1 MNAED
6 QERLSTF
13 FMAVES
19 CFQILFCLVYDIEQ
33 EKQLLERNAMAMG

>member
-19 CFQILFCLVYDIEQ
+19 CFRILFCLVYDIEQ
-33 EKQLLERNAMAMG
+33 EKKLLERNAMAMG

>member
-13 FMAVES
+13 LMAVES

-33 EKQLLERNAMAMG
+33 EKQLLEWNAMAMG